1 MNLSIVLAA
10 ESDVFN
16 LRLESDPPLCAF
28 LRMGLRALIINH
40 RVVRVLPAG
49 ALINARQ
56 RIGGTNPEHTVGV
69 AVSKHLKTC
78 IPLGLD
84 RGVFHLVDVH
94 LAGNLFKSL
103 YILHAHLTDEVL
115 VSLVWRVVLL
125 GQDTSD
131 FIRGRRFQWR

>member
-28 LRMGLRALIINH
+28 LRLGLRALIINH

-56 RIGGTNPEHTVGV
+56 RIGGTNTYQ
-69 AVSKHLKTC
+69 HLKTC

-131 FIRGRRFQWR
+131 FIRGRRFKWR